1 MFLLSKS
8 RSSILTSARFI
19 TCLCSWAFSPRI
31 WDLSRRRISESS
43 VRIPFLK
50 IFFAFTEY
58 PNKCRNVMSPNASLT
73 LGALEALHIPPP
85 ANACC
90 LVGLAS
96 LGCKGS
102 RFSRGIYP
110 GFILNTLRKRDLQE
124 MKAPPPSRDIRSS
137 KVLVSSFAL
146 ALSFG

>member
-1 MFLLSKS
+1 
-8 RSSILTSARFI
+8 
-19 TCLCSWAFSPRI
+19 
-31 WDLSRRRISESS
+31 
-43 VRIPFLK
+43 
-50 IFFAFTEY
+50 
-58 PNKCRNVMSPNASLT
+58 MSPNASLT
-73 LGALEALHIPPP
+73 LGALEALHIPTS

-124 MKAPPPSRDIRSS
+124 MKAPPPSREIRSS